1 MRGKSGRRKLIYL
14 QIIKNSLASS
24 INIFSYTFLKRY
36 LALRAER
43 KTKTGFGIYRWNSFH
58 LRAVIAQGGPFL
70 GRLKGGVSLALV
82 AVFFPTGIAMAVT
95 ESVPSSAIIVKA
107 EAYLNR
113 GDFVSAEGLFRSARE
128 RKELVREATIGLATA
143 LAGQGKV
150 NQGIE
155 ILRENIANFP
165 SDVQSHLK
173 LSDLFLDSGQAEAA
187 KNELEK
193 VKFLRPGH
201 PELRER
207 EGLIRAAMG
216 EKTEAISILESLR
229 EKESLSE
236 PSFTKLAKL
245 QLDQGNKNDALRV
258 LEDREGRYAPSK
270 GAYLLMAVTLKA
282 LKKLPKAEIYYRRA
296 VQLESDDPALWF
308 SYGEFLLEA
317 GRAEEGRETLEKG
330 LRLDPNN
337 PGLLTSAASIFERAG
352 LQQAAVDAYA
362 RVLQLS
368 PGNDKA
374 MFGIVRIEEKRGYID
389 RVGSH
394 LQRWNEEF
402 PSKVWVAFSYSRL
415 LLAVGQKAKAQ
426 EIAKNALAVSPDNN
440 ELGEFLAELQGEQPV
455 NLPRGEIYSPP
466 PESMRREPAKET
478 HNTYVVGQGEVLGV
492 ISSKVYG
499 TSKLWRKIFDA
510 NRHLLS
516 SPDSVESGMKLKIPE
531 VRGINIL
538 LPDESSIP
546 RARKHFVKKGESLRS
561 IAKKVYG
568 SSGHWRVI
576 YKANRQRLKTANNLH
591 AGIKLLIPQLSKES
605 EGKEAAGPQVFVFT
619 DHLRHFQASPER
631 GKRQESILVSPD
643 SVKLPDVP
651 TYPEPQPVS
660 NSEREAHDGV
670 VETSAY
676 GGAQLSSYSLAGEN
690 GYFAKLPLTVG
701 SLLGARVAVRPRNW
715 PRIGLSA
722 ERVVTDFPIVPG
734 VTTAAISLSELNFS
748 LDGEFTSGQFSFR
761 PGYRIHKRKL
771 GAPYRLI
778 PGSEQHGPFVRVIY
792 IPLQSADWNASVFA
806 DLFFPISYSEN
817 DVSSGSSKLRYAV
830 IVGGLLFY
838 RLSKS
843 FELGTSPKFSYF
855 FTSFSGTGSRSISNV
870 KESWISVSVP
880 LEVRYAF

>member
-1 MRGKSGRRKLIYL
+1 MREKSGRRKLIYL

-36 LALRAER
+36 PALRIER
-43 KTKTGFGIYRWNSFH
+43 KAKIGFGIYRSGSCH
-58 LRAVIAQGGPFL
+58 LRSIVTHRGPFL
-70 GRLKGGVSLALV
+70 GRLLGGLSLALV
-82 AVFFPTGIAMAVT
+82 AVFLPTGTAMAVT
-95 ESVPSSAIIVKA
+95 ESVRSSAIIVKA
-107 EAYLNR
+107 EACLNR

-128 RKELVREATIGLATA
+128 RKELLREATIGLAAA

-216 EKTEAISILESLR
+216 KKSEAISILESLR

-236 PSFTKLAKL
+236 TSFTKLAKL
-245 QLDQGNKNDALRV
+245 QLDQGNKADALRV
-258 LEDREGRYAPSK
+258 LEDRESRYAPSK
-270 GAYLLMAVTLKA
+270 EAYLLTAATLKA
-282 LKKLPKAEIYYRRA
+282 QKKFPKAEIYYRRA

-317 GRAEEGRETLEKG
+317 GRVEEGRETLEKG
-330 LRLDPNN
+330 LRLDPS
-337 PGLLTSAASIFERAG
+337 PAHLTNVASIFERTG
-352 LQQAAVDAYA
+352 LQQAAVDTYA

-394 LQRWNEEF
+394 LQNWNEEF
-402 PSKVWVAFSYSRL
+402 PKKVWVALSYSRL
-415 LLAVGQKAKAQ
+415 LLAVGQKTKAQ
-426 EIAKNALAVSPDNN
+426 EIAKNALAVSPDNS
-440 ELGEFLAELQGEQPV
+440 ELGEFLARLKGEQPM
-455 NLPRGEIYSPP
+455 NLPRVEIDSPK
-466 PESMRREPAKET
+466 PESIRREPAKET
-478 HNTYVVGQGEVLGV
+478 RNTYIVGPGEVLGV

-510 NRHLLS
+510 NRRLLS
-516 SPDSVESGMKLKIPE
+516 SPDSVEPGMKLKIPE
-531 VRGINIL
+531 VRGRNIL

-576 YKANRQRLKTANNLH
+576 YKANRQRLKKANNLH

-605 EGKEAAGPQVFVFT
+605 EGKEAAGPQVSAFT
-619 DHLRHFQASPER
+619 DHVRIFQAAPER

-643 SVKLPDVP
+643 SVKLPEVP
-651 TYPEPQPVS
+651 TYPEQQPVS
-660 NSEREAHDGV
+660 NQEREARDEV
-670 VETSAY
+670 FETSAY
-676 GGAQLSSYSLAGEN
+676 GGAQLSSYSLSGEN

-722 ERVVTDFPIVPG
+722 ERVATDFPIVPG
-734 VTTAAISLSELNFS
+734 VTTAAISLSELNIS

-771 GAPYRLI
+771 GAPYRLV

-792 IPLQSADWNASVFA
+792 IPLQSAEWNASVFA

-830 IVGGLLFY
+830 VVGGSLFC

-855 FTSFSGTGSRSISNV
+855 YTSFSGTGSRSVSNV